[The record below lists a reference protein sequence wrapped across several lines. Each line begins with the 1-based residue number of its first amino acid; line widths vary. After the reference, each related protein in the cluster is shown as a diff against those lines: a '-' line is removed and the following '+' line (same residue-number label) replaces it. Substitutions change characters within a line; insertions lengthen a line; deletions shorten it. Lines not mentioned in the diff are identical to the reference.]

1 MKRFVS
7 RLLSLMLVA
16 SMFLTGCSL
25 LSPETLLSGDYQQDT
40 IYVIDNLS
48 SAITLPDDDPNKVE
62 NQASAGALISE
73 YVSRYRRKPQLAGSA
88 SFMTM
93 ATALNGLAGHYNS
106 YPNRPLPQRLK
117 DRLEQE
123 FKQAKIALKRESAAW
138 HSPRWRNLCMF
149 GLGWLEVGLIALA
162 AVLLFGPK
170 KLPELGASLGKS
182 LRGFKDELQDN
193 SEEDSTED

>member
-48 SAITLPDDDPNKVE
+48 SAITLPDDDPNKAD
-62 NQASAGALISE
+62 NQADAGALISE

-106 YPNRPLPQRLK
+106 YPNRPLPQKLK

-123 FKQAKIALKRESAAW
+123 FKQAKIALKRESAA
-138 HSPRWRNLCMF
+138 
-149 GLGWLEVGLIALA
+149 
-162 AVLLFGPK
+162 
-170 KLPELGASLGKS
+170 
-182 LRGFKDELQDN
+182 
-193 SEEDSTED
+193 

>member
-25 LSPETLLSGDYQQDT
+25 LSPATLLSGDYQQDT

-48 SAITLPDDDPNKVE
+48 NAITLPDDDPNKSE
-62 NQASAGALISE
+62 NQAEAGALISE
-73 YVSRYRRKPQLAGSA
+73 YVSRYRRKPKLAGSA

-93 ATALNGLAGHYNS
+93 ATALNGLAGHYKS

-117 DRLEQE
+117 ERLELE
-123 FKQAKIALKRESAAW
+123 FKQAKISLKREYSA
-138 HSPRWRNLCMF
+138 
-149 GLGWLEVGLIALA
+149 
-162 AVLLFGPK
+162 
-170 KLPELGASLGKS
+170 
-182 LRGFKDELQDN
+182 
-193 SEEDSTED
+193 

>member
-48 SAITLPDDDPNKVE
+48 DAIASPDDDPNKAE
-62 NQASAGALISE
+62 NQAAAGALISE
-73 YVSRYRRKPQLAGSA
+73 YVSRYRRKPKLAGSA

-93 ATALNGLAGHYNS
+93 ATALNGIAGHYNS

-123 FKQAKIALKRESAAW
+123 FKQAKIALKREYAA
-138 HSPRWRNLCMF
+138 
-149 GLGWLEVGLIALA
+149 
-162 AVLLFGPK
+162 
-170 KLPELGASLGKS
+170 
-182 LRGFKDELQDN
+182 
-193 SEEDSTED
+193 

>member
-16 SMFLTGCSL
+16 CLFFTTGCSL
-25 LSPETLLSGDYQQDT
+25 LSSRTLLSGDYQQDT

-48 SAITLPDDDPNKVE
+48 NAITLPDDDPNKTD
-62 NQASAGALISE
+62 NQAEAGAIISE
-73 YVSRYRRKPQLAGSA
+73 YVSRYRRKPKLAGSA

-93 ATALNGLAGHYNS
+93 ATALNGLAGHYAS

-123 FKQAKIALKRESAAW
+123 FKQAKIALKRESAA
-138 HSPRWRNLCMF
+138 
-149 GLGWLEVGLIALA
+149 
-162 AVLLFGPK
+162 
-170 KLPELGASLGKS
+170 
-182 LRGFKDELQDN
+182 
-193 SEEDSTED
+193 